1 MLLNLKIFR
10 PLDSLFGFIEKFLK
24 QFARYNEQ
32 PIRAT
37 DEAWTRNPRIF
48 EELSKEL
55 KSLKIRFKRP
65 DNVYRDYRANGLTK
79 GDSSIKFPMTNPA
92 TSETFAVSVYDY
104 FKTYSP
110 YKVNQT
116 WGPFQIK
123 FHAGKMITG
132 GSKYWTCLVQW
143 GFQIWT
149 SLDFKWSGYRRGS
162 EIRKPNHLKSG
173 QVDAIFSKTI

>member
-1 MLLNLKIFR
+1 MLPNFKIFL
-10 PLDSLFGFIEKFLK
+10 PLDSLFGFIDKFLR

-92 TSETFAVSVYDY
+92 TNETFAVSVYDY

-110 YKVNQT
+110 YRVRQIYFKTHSPYKVNQT
-116 WGPFQIK
+116 CF
-123 FHAGKMITG
+123 TYCTRLVG
-132 GSKYWTCLVQW
+132 GI
-143 GFQIWT
+143 G
-149 SLDFKWSGYRRGS
+149 SLPG
-162 EIRKPNHLKSG
+162 
-173 QVDAIFSKTI
+173 VV